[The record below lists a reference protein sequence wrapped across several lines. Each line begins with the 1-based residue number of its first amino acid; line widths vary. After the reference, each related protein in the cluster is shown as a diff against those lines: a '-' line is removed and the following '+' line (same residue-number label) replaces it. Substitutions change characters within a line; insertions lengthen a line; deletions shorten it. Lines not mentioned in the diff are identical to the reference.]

1 MSFARNL
8 DYILIVRQVVIIK
21 VMQDDSYYSDSG
33 ISKMRYSSSI
43 FIVYRQLHIL
53 RYFDDMDK
61 CGDFGRQ
68 KFGNFVEGEN
78 WVNMDVSNYGR
89 DKTPKIRQFYK
100 SQILIERNSCCMFR
114 AKIGLE
120 YNSEIDENNNE

>member
-21 VMQDDSYYSDSG
+21 VKQDDSYYSDSG
-33 ISKMRYSSSI
+33 ISKMRFSSSI

-78 WVNMDVSNYGR
+78 WVNMGVSNYGR
-89 DKTPKIRQFYK
+89 DKTPKTRQLFY
-100 SQILIERNSCCMFR
+100 
-114 AKIGLE
+114 
-120 YNSEIDENNNE
+120 